1 MTHDPGLSA
10 PQGLPDGSALT
21 YIFDHCL
28 RYPGSYEIPLRTMF
42 DLNMNSVRCATP
54 TKSTFDSDEPVNAA
68 SELRSQLS
76 HLIARYPS
84 QPGGLPPSFITSFLR
99 RSFAAN
105 LHEVEFSQALTAL
118 DYLRDLDARWRKEV
132 TGALRRLGI
141 ESDSPT
147 SQADL
152 ARNCPGVLTWIEAL
166 NAKIHKAEVLYS
178 RVYIGLRRWT
188 LVNEMLLSEPY
199 NKPNCMTL
207 LNTLFPPVSHAA
219 PSPSP
224 HLTPSILEA
233 HRGSLFRYIMSVGSN
248 GKQIL
253 DRLIVEGA
261 REGDSNGWPVVR
273 EALDRYLRLSNEI
286 IDECTA
292 VTGPVIPHEAAAAA
306 ADNNNTTDPS
316 SNQSSHNKGRKVDS
330 GISFGINETKPNTP
344 PSSSHGLPA
353 DSLLDKPL
361 PPSPTGRK
369 ANSTLERLARELRK
383 LGDSGKPK
391 NVRKMKSVA
400 SFGSRSETGSPVP
413 TEESSSFDFDEK
425 KRRALF
431 WAHSKQPSLASR

>member
-1 MTHDPGLSA
+1 MAHDPELSA
-10 PQGLPDGSALT
+10 PQGLPDASALT

-28 RYPGSYEIPLRTMF
+28 RYPGSYEIPLRTMYS
-42 DLNMNSVRCATP
+42 LNMNSIRCAGP
-54 TKSTFDSDEPVNAA
+54 TKPASDSDEPVNAA

-76 HLIARYPS
+76 NLIARYPS
-84 QPGGLPPSFITSFLR
+84 QPGALPPSFITSFLR

-132 TGALRRLGI
+132 AGALRRLGI

-147 SQADL
+147 SQPDL
-152 ARNCPGVLTWIEAL
+152 EKKCPGVLSWVESI
-166 NAKIHKAEVLYS
+166 NAKIYKVEVLYS

-253 DRLIVEGA
+253 DRLILEGA
-261 REGDSNGWPVVR
+261 RDGDTNGWPVVR
-273 EALDRYLRLSNEI
+273 EALDRYLRLANEI

-292 VTGPVIPHEAAAAA
+292 VTGPVTVD
-306 ADNNNTTDPS
+306 DNETDPS
-316 SNQSSHNKGRKVDS
+316 QSSHKGRKVDS
-330 GISFGINETKPNTP
+330 GISFGINETKPNSP
-344 PSSSHGLPA
+344 PPSSHGLPA

-369 ANSTLERLARELRK
+369 GNSTLERLARELRK
-383 LGDSGKPK
+383 LGDSGKPR
-391 NVRKMKSVA
+391 NVRKMKSAA
-400 SFGSRSETGSPVP
+400 SFGTRSETCSPVP

-431 WAHSKQPSLASR
+431 WAHSKQPSMASR